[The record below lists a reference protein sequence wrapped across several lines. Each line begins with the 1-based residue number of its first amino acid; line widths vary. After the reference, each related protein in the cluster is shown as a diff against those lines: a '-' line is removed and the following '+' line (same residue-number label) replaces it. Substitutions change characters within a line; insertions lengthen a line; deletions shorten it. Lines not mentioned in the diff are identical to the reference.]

1 MSKLSPVRNENLA
14 ILKSLST
21 ESVIV
26 LKTVNY
32 FQARSHSVN
41 CLKNILYF
49 SKNFESIKFN
59 FDNLM
64 IPRPYYI
71 EQLKRLKDKP
81 IIKILTGTRRSGK
94 STILQLWKNE
104 LLASGINENHIIE
117 LNLADLSNESLRNKK
132 SLYDFIASKI
142 AKDSIYYVF
151 IDEIQECPGF
161 EKVAESLMLFG
172 NIDLYMTGSN
182 AYVLSGELTTYLTG
196 RYLEIKVY
204 PFSFKEFLTTREHE
218 EPSRENLAAYLT
230 EGSFPGALLF
240 RGMPRE
246 RKDYYQMLFDSMILK
261 DVGNRKGI
269 KDVTLLIKLSQI
281 LASSL
286 GSSLSVRKIANT
298 AKSFGV
304 SFSEPTISAYLKAL
318 EDAYFCFKVPRFNL
332 KGRQLLKQDEK
343 YYLVDPTFRQFL
355 ISSTSPDLGHVI
367 ENIVYLEL
375 KRRYQ
380 SVYVGTDRT
389 GEVDFVAANGND
401 YVYYQVAA
409 YLSDEQTLE
418 RELNS
423 LKNIADHYPK
433 CILTLDPLFIGQQ
446 YSGIRCLSLLD
457 WLVSEN

>member
-32 FQARSHSVN
+32 FQARS
-41 CLKNILYF
+41 
-49 SKNFESIKFN
+49 
-59 FDNLM
+59 
-64 IPRPYYI
+64 
-71 EQLKRLKDKP
+71 
-81 IIKILTGTRRSGK
+81 
-94 STILQLWKNE
+94 
-104 LLASGINENHIIE
+104 NHIIE

-172 NIDLYMTGSN
+172 NIDLYMAGSN

-204 PFSFKEFLTTREHE
+204 PFSFKEFLTTREHD

-240 RGMPRE
+240 RGIPRE

-304 SFSEPTISAYLKAL
+304 SFSELTISAYLKAL

-355 ISSTSPDLGHVI
+355 ISSISPDLGHVI

-380 SVYVGTDRT
+380 SVYVGTDRA